1 MTDKANYSFLQEEFA
16 RRTYDESGDYEVKPF
31 RLDVREHLINAGN
44 RGVYSTAESGDSAKL
59 ALGIE
64 PGKAYVQGYEVE
76 TQITKFLNVPKPR
89 TFNSVVDT
97 PIQTDVGNFVLVK
110 NLTSLPD
117 INDFPEIHIYDDF
130 LADHQCLL
138 VLVTFVVYSYT
149 MVTLLEL
156 SQT

>member
-1 MTDKANYSFLQEEFA
+1 MTKVVTM
-16 RRTYDESGDYEVKPF
+16 RVKPF
-31 RLDVREHLINAGN
+31 RLDVREHLAAAGN

-64 PGKAYVQGYEVE
+64 PGKAYVQGHEVE

-110 NLTSLPD
+110 NLTGP
-117 INDFPEIHIYDDF
+117 
-130 LADHQCLL
+130 
-138 VLVTFVVYSYT
+138 T
-149 MVTLLEL
+149 
-156 SQT
+156 